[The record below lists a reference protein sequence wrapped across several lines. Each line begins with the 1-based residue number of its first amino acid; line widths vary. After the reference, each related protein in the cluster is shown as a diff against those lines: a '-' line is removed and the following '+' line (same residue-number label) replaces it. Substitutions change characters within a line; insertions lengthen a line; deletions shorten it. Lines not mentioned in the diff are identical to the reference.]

1 MTFWTR
7 ASKHMFPKRFTK
19 MINGTENLKFAKR
32 KAWYKEFRCKS
43 QTVGTALNVKR
54 TYKWHSKHKRRY
66 RWTNLKKIEMDCNC
80 GFRKLISLTVSY
92 SKFPFCCLQ
101 HLKLGDTQYLFDM
114 KLIFSHSRVQCNF
127 SISIVNNGLWLALL
141 YIALITSLLIGL
153 KSLQLILEISATYSL
168 VTYLLTDNW
177 PICRL
182 CVQCMI
188 SNNNCI
194 DSGSLWRCV
203 CRYFLQNNY

>member
-1 MTFWTR
+1 MGPKQDDHKATNLETQNKQGGLKSTNHESQTMTFWTR

-32 KAWYKEFRCKS
+32 KAWYKEFRSKS

-101 HLKLGDTQYLFDM
+101 HLKLGD
-114 KLIFSHSRVQCNF
+114 IFVSHEADILSF
-127 SISIVNNGLWLALL
+127 
-141 YIALITSLLIGL
+141 TSTM
-153 KSLQLILEISATYSL
+153 Q
-168 VTYLLTDNW
+168 
-177 PICRL
+177 
-182 CVQCMI
+182 
-188 SNNNCI
+188 
-194 DSGSLWRCV
+194 
-203 CRYFLQNNY
+203 FLHFHGE